1 MNCPECGR
9 EMADGY
15 VKSSAFGDFFNLKNG
30 LE

>member
-1 MNCPECGR
+1 MKCPECGR